1 MPFDGSGTYT
11 RPISSWVADAT
22 AGIKIRAD
30 RHDLQDDDFTN
41 ALTLT
46 ITRDGQTQPTNNIP
60 LNGHRLIN
68 LGDPVND
75 GDAVSKGW
83 LARTPYQVAGSDV
96 LGRIK
101 FQGTEAD
108 APAGKPMGFEWA
120 QSDMFFGVRKKPA
133 TQPPLPAPEVP
144 AKWVWN
150 NKADAS
156 GTDVMQLDKTTG
168 MLTMPRLGVTLTIER
183 SPVASNSG
191 TAYGAYL
198 SDDTSAWRFRTVNK
212 AMLMQG
218 NMGPGDGGA
227 FVIYG
232 DSSGAAAVAKDSNV
246 AWETR
251 FTFYRRGGLVITGS
265 EYTYNLLISR
275 PEATAMGSIHNTAGY
290 TGWAQLNYEYS
301 STYYSYVQLY
311 QAGVAYWGFYCN
323 SAALASGG
331 WTTSDGRLKENL
343 QKQDIDL
350 AVDVV
355 KRIPVVS
362 YTKKTDRVANASRT
376 LPVPVRRTIGWRAQD
391 VRPHLPDAVMDVPVP
406 DADVLTRAALK
417 GLMAMPKEETGEE
430 RKLRG
435 EKLSFLAM
443 DDRAMVATLWAAT
456 QRLIDRVEKLEAA

>member
-1 MPFDGSGTYT
+1 MPFDGSGTFT
-11 RPISSWVADAT
+11 RVTGWVADAT
-22 AGIKIRAD
+22 AGLKIRAD

-41 ALTLT
+41 GLSLT

-108 APAGKPMGFEWA
+108 APAGKPLGFEWA

-156 GTDVMQLDKTTG
+156 GTDVMQLDKTG
-168 MLTMPRLGVTLTIER
+168 LLTVSKLGITVYMER
-183 SPVASNSG
+183 PAVGNS
-191 TAYGAYL
+191 TYGAYL
-198 SDDTSAWRFRTVNK
+198 SDDASAWRFRTTNK
-212 AMLMQG
+212 AMLFQG
-218 NMGPGDGGA
+218 SLGPGDGGA
-227 FVIYG
+227 WLIYG
-232 DSSGAAAVAKDSNV
+232 DASGAAAVAKDSNV
-246 AWETR
+246 TWEQR
-251 FTFYRRGGLVITGS
+251 FVFYRRGGMVINGS

-275 PEATAMGSIHNTAGY
+275 PELTGAGSIHNTAGY
-290 TGWAQLNYEYS
+290 TGWGQLNYEWS

-323 SAALASGG
+323 SSALASGG

-376 LPVPVRRTIGWRAQD
+376 LPMPVRRTIGWRAQD
-391 VRPHLPDAVMDVPVP
+391 VRPHLPDAVMEVPVP
-406 DADVLTRAALK
+406 DADLLTRAALK

-430 RKLRG
+430 SRLRK
-435 EKLSFLAM
+435 ENLSFLAM

-456 QRLIDRVEKLEAA
+456 QRLIDRVERLEAA